1 MHLRV
6 KRRNQEVLEA
16 KLRRNEQRERE
27 LAAIQSKAAQEREQ
41 RRSKLNQTKTS
52 VIETRRSVVE
62 SCREESRYYE
72 QLASTGRAMTEA
84 EKRRKAENEKRRL
97 EILVY
102 NLLCLYYALSL
113 LLFDC
118 IHRKEIIRQQKEKE
132 RMEHERHL
140 GAMQAKKVEDEAR
153 KRKEAEDMIRLLE
166 EEEQKL
172 IHRLR
177 RTQNLQQEVSSRLCN
192 NV

>member
-27 LAAIQSKAAQEREQ
+27 LAAIQRKAAQEREQ